1 MYIRTRVL
9 KCSRQKTYFKIVQ
22 TCVSMHRKNNTIK
35 KLAFI
40 NDSCQNTNMS
50 GNCHR
55 VDQVCSNSY
64 QDQKSILEKN
74 REDLLVFKTFL
85 RIALQVIFQF

>member
-64 QDQKSILEKN
+64 QDQKSIPES
-74 REDLLVFKTFL
+74 E
-85 RIALQVIFQF
+85 